1 MEFVRHRVFSFAQE
15 STRYCNYS
23 KDKFGNELTFII
35 PCWLDLF
42 EGTYICGC
50 GDTGD
55 WNDIDDFH
63 AIHLES
69 DFKIEGRLNFSHAMW
84 LRTMYNAE
92 SDYKRLIEKSWKPQ
106 QARAV
111 LPNSLKTE
119 LVMTGFISDW
129 ENFFELRNAEAAHPQ
144 ARELAKPLHEEFI
157 KNNWL

>member
-1 MEFVRHRVFSFAQE
+1 M
-15 STRYCNYS
+15 YCNYS
-23 KDKFGNELTFII
+23 KYKFGNELTFII

-106 QARAV
+106 QARNI
-111 LPNSLKTE
+111 LPNALKTE
-119 LVMTGFISDW
+119 LIMSGFVSDW
-129 ENFFELRNAEAAHPQ
+129 EHFFELRCDKSAHPD
-144 ARELAKPLHEEFI
+144 ARALAIPLKEEFI
-157 KNNWL
+157 KRKYI